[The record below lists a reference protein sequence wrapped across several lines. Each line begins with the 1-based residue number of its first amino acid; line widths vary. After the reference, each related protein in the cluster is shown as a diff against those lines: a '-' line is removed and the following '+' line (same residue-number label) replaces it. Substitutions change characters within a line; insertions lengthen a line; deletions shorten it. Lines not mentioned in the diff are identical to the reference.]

1 MGWGVRQGR
10 STQGGVSWGF
20 VRRKLPLT
28 LVTCVIV
35 IVIGE
40 LSLLHRPT
48 SFYSLLIVF
57 YVKVVTIVVTQ
68 KLSTK
73 TFSTI
78 KTKIA
83 IAN

>member
-1 MGWGVRQGR
+1 M
-10 STQGGVSWGF
+10 
-20 VRRKLPLT
+20 
-28 LVTCVIV
+28 TCVIV

-40 LSLLHRPT
+40 LSPT

-57 YVKVVTIVVTQ
+57 YVRVVAIVMTQ
-68 KLSTK
+68 NLSTK